1 MKKIKKLLHIAFV
14 FSFSSLLAQHTD
26 MINSNRPG
34 LSMAA
39 FSVGKNVF
47 QLESGIYGI
56 REDHNLSRYN
66 SNGFGVDLDL
76 RYGFLFEQLE
86 VIGNFKY
93 QYDKYYSPLVETS
106 RSGFRSTT
114 FGAKYLIYDPFKK
127 GEDKPNLYSW
137 KANHKF
143 KWKQFIPAVG
153 VYVGMN
159 FGFANEDYA
168 FPDEPSMSPK
178 VMVIAQNHFGT
189 RWVLVTNIFYDKF
202 TTDYKSLGYILTLI
216 RGFNQKWSGFIENQG
231 IKGDYYSDSIFRIGA
246 AYLLQNNLQVD
257 ASISK
262 NFKDTP
268 DILYGGVGVSWRF
281 DKKYKPVKIET
292 DEDGGK
298 RVDKKKKDKKTKE
311 AKKRADEV
319 GG

>member
-202 TTDYKSLGYILTLI
+202 TTDYKSLGYILTLT

-292 DEDGGK
+292 DEEGGK

-319 GG
+319 EG